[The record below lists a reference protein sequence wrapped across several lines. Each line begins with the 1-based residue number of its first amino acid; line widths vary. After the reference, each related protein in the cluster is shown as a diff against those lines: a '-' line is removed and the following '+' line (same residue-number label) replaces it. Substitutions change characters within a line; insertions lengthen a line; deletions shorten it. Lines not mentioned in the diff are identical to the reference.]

1 MKTVI
6 LAPALALA
14 ALSLA
19 ACGPKTEAGN
29 DAAASDTLTLNE
41 EGDAGLGNSDAF
53 EASGNDLAV
62 DNAAAAPADNVLTP
76 TDGNAL

>member
-1 MKTVI
+1 MKTHI

-19 ACGPKTEAGN
+19 ACGPKTGAGN
-29 DAAASDTLTLNE
+29 TAAATDTLTLNE

-53 EASGNDLAV
+53 EATGNDLTV
-62 DNAAAAPADNVLTP
+62 DNGAAADNLIAPAE
-76 TDGNAL
+76 GNAL

>member
-19 ACGPKTEAGN
+19 ACGPKTDAGN
-29 DAAASDTLTLNE
+29 TAAATDKLTLNE
-41 EGDAGLGNSDAF
+41 EGDAAPGNSDAF
-53 EASGNDLAV
+53 EATGNDVSLGNDAGPT
-62 DNAAAAPADNVLTP
+62 DNLAAPA
-76 TDGNAL
+76 GNAL